1 MPIFL
6 FEAIKSEFILF
17 AMCFYATV
25 KYEFILFV
33 ILIIVIFRLLLSS

>member
-1 MPIFL
+1 MPIFP

-17 AMCFYATV
+17 AIYVYATV

-33 ILIIVIFRLLLSS
+33 ILIVIFRLLLSS